1 VINVT
6 VEELEKIQKTV
17 DDALAMH
24 GKWLEN
30 LQRIFACRLSPNES
44 DLAVDAHQN
53 CDFGRWFYGKSN
65 SRLREIP
72 AFQKIEAL
80 HKSMH
85 NTVREICAKLRVS
98 GVVQPDDYDVLLGEV
113 KRFSAALLELRNKVD
128 YTLKNIDPVTAAIT
142 NTRLLPNLKAEQQ
155 KLRESGQPYSLLLVN
170 VDVKQINYEH
180 SREMGDQVLRSS
192 VMTIKDELDGSG
204 QVYRYSGAEFVVTLP
219 EKSREQAEQIKEQ
232 LLKRIGEAASNVL
245 GKANGKLNIHYGIVM
260 LDPAAYIE
268 QLIDQCA
275 RSTFVF
281 DFDTHKIAGE
291 S

>member
-6 VEELEKIQKTV
+6 LEELEKIQKTV

-44 DLAVDAHQN
+44 DLAVDAHQR
-53 CDFGRWFYGKSN
+53 CDFGRWFYGKPN
-65 SRLREIP
+65 SKLREIP
-72 AFQKIEAL
+72 AFQQIEKL
-80 HKSMH
+80 HTSMH
-85 NTVREICAKLRVS
+85 TTVREVCAKLRAV
-98 GVVQPDDYDVLLGEV
+98 GEIQPDDYDVLLGEV
-113 KRFSAALLELRNKVD
+113 KRFSGALDELRNKVD
-128 YTLKNIDPVTAAIT
+128 YTLKNIDPLTGAIT
-142 NTRLLPNLKAEQQ
+142 NTRLLPNLKAEQE

-180 SREMGDQVLRSS
+180 SREMGDQVLRTS
-192 VMTIKDELDGSG
+192 VTTIKDELEGSG
-204 QVYRYSGAEFVVTLP
+204 RVYRYSGAEFVVALP
-219 EKSREQAEQIKEQ
+219 GKNQEQAEQIKEQ
-232 LLKRIGEAASNVL
+232 LLERIGEAASNAL
-245 GKANGKLNIHYGIVM
+245 GKPNGKLNIHYGIVM

-281 DFDTHKIAGE
+281 DFDAHKIAGE

>member
-1 VINVT
+1 MINVT
-6 VEELEKIQKTV
+6 AEELEKIQKTV

-30 LQRIFACRLSPNES
+30 LQRIFACRLSPNEA

-53 CDFGRWFYGKSN
+53 CDFGRWFYSKSN

-85 NTVREICAKLRVS
+85 NTVREICAKLRAA
-98 GVVQPDDYDVLLGEV
+98 GVIQPDDYDVLLGEV
-113 KRFSAALLELRNKVD
+113 KRFSGELEELRNKVD
-128 YTLKNIDPVTAAIT
+128 YTLKNIDPVTGAIT
-142 NTRLLPNLKAEQQ
+142 NTRLLPNLKAEQE
-155 KLRESGQPYSLLLVN
+155 KLRESGHPYSLLLVN

-192 VMTIKDELDGSG
+192 VTTIKDELDGSG
-204 QVYRYSGAEFVVTLP
+204 RVYRYSGAEFVVTLP
-219 EKSREQAEQIKEQ
+219 EKSQQQAEEIKEQ
-232 LLKRIGEAASNVL
+232 LLKRIGEAARNAL
-245 GKANGKLNIHYGIVM
+245 GKPNGKLNIHYGIVM
-260 LDPAAYIE
+260 LDSAAYIE

-281 DFDTHKIAGE
+281 DFDSYKTDGE